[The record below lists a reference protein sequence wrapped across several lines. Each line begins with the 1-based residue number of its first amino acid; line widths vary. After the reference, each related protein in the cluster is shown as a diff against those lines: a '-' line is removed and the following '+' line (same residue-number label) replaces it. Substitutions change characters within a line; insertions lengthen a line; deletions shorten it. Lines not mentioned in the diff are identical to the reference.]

1 MTDQNHDSF
10 EDLARPVETQQ
21 PRPSFARNLR
31 TRLAA
36 ELGIAERTAAIDLPE
51 RKPMPTTQT
60 SPVLATAVTPYLTAH
75 DGPAALDWYAEA
87 FGAVESFRVVGDD
100 GTLGH
105 AEFTI
110 GDARFMLS
118 DEHPAIGVV
127 SPTTL
132 GGTSLSLHLTVG
144 DVDGLF
150 TRAVT
155 AGATSM
161 QEPADQP
168 HGARHGTI
176 VDPFGHRWMLSQQ
189 LEELTV
195 DEYAERAE
203 GSGYQVEGAHRSYR
217 DGIWAVVGYNDPFGG
232 IRFLVDVL
240 GFEEYVVVTTPDD
253 PLTIVHSELRWPDG
267 GIVQVA
273 GYAGDNPFVRQPG
286 EQALYVVTPDP
297 WSVWA
302 RCQTAEVEVMRT
314 PEEPHYDPGAMG
326 FTVKDP
332 EGNIWSFG
340 SYAGGSTG

>member
-1 MTDQNHDSF
+1 MTDQHRDPF
-10 EDLARPVETQQ
+10 EDLARPVEARQ
-21 PRPSFARNLR
+21 PRPSFARDLR

-36 ELGIAERTAAIDLPE
+36 ELGIDERTATIDLPE

-60 SPVLATAVTPYLTAH
+60 SPVLATAVTPYLTAR
-75 DGPAALDWYAEA
+75 DGSAALDWYGEA

-132 GGTSLSLHLTVG
+132 GGTPISLHLTVG

-189 LEELTV
+189 LEELGIG
-195 DEYAERAE
+195 DYAQRAE
-203 GSGYQVEGAHRSYR
+203 GSGYRVEAARPRPHGHGGIWAGVSYR
-217 DGIWAVVGYNDPFGG
+217 DALAG
-232 IRFLVDVL
+232 IRFLVDVF
-240 GFEEYVVVTTPDD
+240 GFEEQLVVTGDD
-253 PLTIVHSELRWPDG
+253 GTTVVHSQIQWPEG
-267 GIVQVA
+267 GIIQA
-273 GYAGDNPFVRQPG
+273 GTYEPDNEFMQAPG
-286 EQALYVVTPDP
+286 AQSVYVITADP
-297 WSVWA
+297 QSVWG
-302 RCQTAEVEVMRT
+302 RCQAAGVEVVRE
-314 PEEPHYDPGAMG
+314 PESPDYDPEGMG
-326 FTVKDP
+326 FSVRDP
-332 EGNIWSFG
+332 EGNIFSFG
-340 SYAGGSTG
+340 TYAGTT